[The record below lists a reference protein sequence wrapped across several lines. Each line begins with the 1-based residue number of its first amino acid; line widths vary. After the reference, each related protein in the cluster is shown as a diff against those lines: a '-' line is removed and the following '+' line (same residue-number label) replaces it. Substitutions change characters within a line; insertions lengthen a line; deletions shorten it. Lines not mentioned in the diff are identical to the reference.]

1 MGLSRSLARLGSST
15 WLCALIFATGRWALL
30 EHTATTTAA
39 LGKSMVP
46 WISDITNTN
55 VTKVVWLVATSL
67 TTVFFEASY
76 ALSIAEEER
85 RSKMG
90 TATDSSAWASLLCM
104 KHAGI
109 CLIFAV
115 VSNAY
120 GDRFSHD
127 VLLLLSSSVYMGL
140 IAFVWWRDSVGHV
153 SPVQGLMVLFLYA
166 AYVTAVCTQ
175 GLTLYDLAGIFTWL
189 LAACFVFLPWIC
201 WIPTPGKLAKTE

>member
-1 MGLSRSLARLGSST
+1 MLSLPNTHDTLALSRSLARLGSST
-15 WLCALIFATGRWALL
+15 WLCALIFATGRWVLFGQT
-30 EHTATTTAA
+30 ETTTAA

-46 WISDITNTN
+46 WIS
-55 VTKVVWLVATSL
+55 VWLVATSL

-115 VSNAY
+115 ETEPYPPYFLGILITLPLTLSIFLEPSSKYAIGFGGSNESWL
-120 GDRFSHD
+120 R
-127 VLLLLSSSVYMGL
+127 VLPKAEHRS
-140 IAFVWWRDSVGHV
+140 IDRDS
-153 SPVQGLMVLFLYA
+153 S
-166 AYVTAVCTQ
+166 
-175 GLTLYDLAGIFTWL
+175 
-189 LAACFVFLPWIC
+189 
-201 WIPTPGKLAKTE
+201 